1 MDRIKLYI
9 QESYNE
15 LMHKVSWPT
24 WQQLQESAVVVL
36 IGTVIIAFL
45 VLAMDLTSQE
55 VIQKILYEKV
65 FKG

>member
-1 MDRIKLYI
+1 MDRVKLYI

-36 IGTVIIAFL
+36 IGTIIIALL
-45 VLAMDLTSQE
+45 VLAMDLASQG

>member
-1 MDRIKLYI
+1 MDRVKLYI

-36 IGTVIIAFL
+36 IGTIIIALL
-45 VLAMDLTSQE
+45 VLAMDLVSQG

>member
-1 MDRIKLYI
+1 L
-9 QESYNE
+9 S
-15 LMHKVSWPT
+15 
-24 WQQLQESAVVVL
+24 
-36 IGTVIIAFL
+36 GTVIIAFL